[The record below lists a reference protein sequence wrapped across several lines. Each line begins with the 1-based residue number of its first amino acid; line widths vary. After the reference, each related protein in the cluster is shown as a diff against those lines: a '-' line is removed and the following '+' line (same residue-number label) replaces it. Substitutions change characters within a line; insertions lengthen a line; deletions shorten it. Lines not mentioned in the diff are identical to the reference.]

1 MSFIIRSNARI
12 MGMKKAYYADGTSTD
27 STWFEN
33 DGIVNKISMYG
44 PTTGANGPDLIS
56 KYTTSELLIPGQW
69 YTINDSI
76 KIDHRRMIGHGT
88 SKKDYNKLIE
98 MYVDHLELL
107 NCLLYTSPSPRD

>member
-1 MSFIIRSNARI
+1 
-12 MGMKKAYYADGTSTD
+12 
-27 STWFEN
+27 
-33 DGIVNKISMYG
+33 MYG

-88 SKKDYNKLIE
+88 SKKDYNKLIK

-107 NCLLYTSPSPRD
+107 KYLPK

>member
-1 MSFIIRSNARI
+1 
-12 MGMKKAYYADGTSTD
+12 MKKAYYADGTSTD

-56 KYTTSELLIPGQW
+56 KYSTSELLIPGQW

-76 KIDHRRMIGHGT
+76 KMDHRRMIGHGT

-98 MYVDHLELL
+98 MSIKPVFSSIMSSILDSFISEAFKLKSNE
-107 NCLLYTSPSPRD
+107 